1 MKVPYEIP
9 DLGISFSR
17 FAARDFEL
25 HCATWRD
32 GCNSHVY
39 YVRVMRSVVLWTATL
54 ENDGREVGRVMADT
68 KAACAELALGA
79 MRAYIIRGHRKT
91 LRTMAKDAKEAYAQ
105 CHPYEMALLAACDSD
120 LNLAHAVEAVA
131 LKRGFTAD
139 SLRGAN
145 FAKILEMT
153 VVSVAMS
160 NTPDASN
167 APATEGGAE

>member
-1 MKVPYEIP
+1 MKVPFEIP

-17 FAARDFEL
+17 FAAKDFEL

-32 GCNSHVY
+32 GANSHIY
-39 YVRVMRSVVLWTATL
+39 SVRVQHAPYAWTATL
-54 ENDGREVGRVMADT
+54 ENDGREVGRVGAPT

-79 MRAYIIRGHRKT
+79 MRAYILRGHRKT
-91 LRTMAKDAKEAYAQ
+91 LRTMAKDAEKAYAE

-120 LNLAHAVEAVA
+120 LNLAHAVEAVS

-139 SLRGAN
+139 RLRGAN
-145 FAKILEMT
+145 LAKILEMT

-160 NTPDASN
+160 NTSDASN

>member
-1 MKVPYEIP
+1 MKVPFEIEL
-9 DLGISFSR
+9 LGISFSR
-17 FAARDFEL
+17 FSAKDCEY
-25 HCATWRD
+25 HCAAWKD
-32 GCNSHVY
+32 ECNSHVY
-39 YVRVMRSVVLWTATL
+39 AVRVQHAPYGWTATL
-54 ENDGREVGRVMADT
+54 ENDGREVGRVAAAT

-79 MRAYIIRGHRKT
+79 MKQYLVRAHRKT
-91 LRTMAKDAKEAYAQ
+91 LRTMAKDAEKAYAE

-120 LNLAHAVEAVA
+120 LNLAHAVETVA

-167 APATEGGAE
+167 APAAKGGAE

>member
-1 MKVPYEIP
+1 MKVPFEIP

-17 FAARDFEL
+17 FAAKDFEL
-25 HCATWRD
+25 HCAAWRNEND
-32 GCNSHVY
+32 SHIY
-39 YVRVMRSVVLWTATL
+39 SVRVLRSGAVWSAAL
-54 ENDGREVGRVMADT
+54 ENDGREVGRVMANT

-79 MRAYIIRGHRKT
+79 MRAYIVRGHRKT
-91 LRTMAKDAKEAYAQ
+91 LRTMAKDAEKVYAE
-105 CHPYEMALLAACDSD
+105 CHPYEMTLLAACDSD

>member
-1 MKVPYEIP
+1 MKVPFEIP

-17 FAARDFEL
+17 FAAKDFEL
-25 HCATWRD
+25 HCAAWRNGND
-32 GCNSHVY
+32 SHIY
-39 YVRVMRSVVLWTATL
+39 SVRVLRSGVIWTATL
-54 ENDGREVGRVMADT
+54 ENDGREVGRVAAAT

-79 MRAYIIRGHRKT
+79 MRAYIVRGHRKT
-91 LRTMAKDAKEAYAQ
+91 LRTMAKDAEKVYAE

-167 APATEGGAE
+167 APAAKGGAE